1 MILRTK
7 MGFPKR
13 AIFISICIFSLS
25 VFISFLISNYV
36 IEKTYESMGVLLIY
50 SDNRSDE
57 NEYLKDAKTYRTI
70 ATGIQMMNEII
81 SQLDLQ
87 YRVKDLRNKI
97 IVSYEDDTDLI
108 YIEVEDRDPEMA
120 YRITQIMMERLQ
132 SRVQELFGD
141 GNLKVVEEPYIPSE
155 PSRPNVVLNMMIAG
169 MLAILF
175 SALVIIWDL
184 KRR

>member
-1 MILRTK
+1 
-7 MGFPKR
+7 
-13 AIFISICIFSLS
+13 
-25 VFISFLISNYV
+25 
-36 IEKTYESMGVLLIY
+36 
-50 SDNRSDE
+50 
-57 NEYLKDAKTYRTI
+57 
-70 ATGIQMMNEII
+70 
-81 SQLDLQ
+81 
-87 YRVKDLRNKI
+87 
-97 IVSYEDDTDLI
+97 
-108 YIEVEDRDPEMA
+108 MA

>member
-1 MILRTK
+1 M
-7 MGFPKR
+7 
-13 AIFISICIFSLS
+13 
-25 VFISFLISNYV
+25 
-36 IEKTYESMGVLLIY
+36 
-50 SDNRSDE
+50 
-57 NEYLKDAKTYRTI
+57 
-70 ATGIQMMNEII
+70 
-81 SQLDLQ
+81 
-87 YRVKDLRNKI
+87 
-97 IVSYEDDTDLI
+97 
-108 YIEVEDRDPEMA
+108 
-120 YRITQIMMERLQ
+120 

>member
-1 MILRTK
+1 M
-7 MGFPKR
+7 
-13 AIFISICIFSLS
+13 
-25 VFISFLISNYV
+25 ISNYV

>member
-1 MILRTK
+1 M
-7 MGFPKR
+7 
-13 AIFISICIFSLS
+13 
-25 VFISFLISNYV
+25 ISNYV

-108 YIEVEDRDPEMA
+108 YMKSKTGIRRWLIE
-120 YRITQIMMERLQ
+120 
-132 SRVQELFGD
+132 
-141 GNLKVVEEPYIPSE
+141 
-155 PSRPNVVLNMMIAG
+155 
-169 MLAILF
+169 
-175 SALVIIWDL
+175 
-184 KRR
+184 